1 MAGMARLYSL
11 RDSDPMNRIT
21 RYIFSQLLLAALFVT
36 LTITCAVWLTQS
48 LRFIELIVNRG
59 LTIGAYLYLTVLLL
73 PSFLAMLLPIG
84 LFAAVLFTY
93 NRLTTDTELIVLRA
107 VGLGPGQLAKPGLI
121 LTLGV
126 VVLGYVLTL
135 VAMPL
140 SYRQFKDLEMG
151 FRHDYSAVLL
161 REGAFN
167 AVSEG
172 ITVYIREREADGELR
187 GLIVHDNRA
196 KDRTVTI
203 MAERGV
209 LAQTDEGPRVIMVN
223 GNRQLLERDTGKLSL
238 LYFER
243 YSVDIGRPTGTSDT
257 DDSRWRQPR
266 ERFLGDLLFPGN
278 SPMDQQHY
286 HRLRAEGHN
295 RLMSPLYAL
304 AFTLVALAAL
314 LAGDHNRRGQSRR
327 IMIAIIVTIAIQ
339 SGSVVASGL
348 ASRHP
353 GFIPLIYA
361 NVLVPAG
368 LALWWML
375 RHPRHRRPTDWVP
388 QAT

>member
-1 MAGMARLYSL
+1 
-11 RDSDPMNRIT
+11 MNRIT
-21 RYIFSQLLLAALFVT
+21 RYIFSQLFLATLFVT

-59 LTIGAYLYLTVLLL
+59 LTVGSYLYLTILLL

-93 NRLTTDTELIVLRA
+93 NRLTADSELIVLRA
-107 VGLGPGQLAKPGLI
+107 AGLGPAQLAKPGLI
-121 LTLGV
+121 LAFVV
-126 VVLGYVLTL
+126 VVLGYLLSL

-140 SYRQFKDLEMG
+140 SYRQFKDLETN

-167 AVSEG
+167 TVSDG

-196 KDRTVTI
+196 KERTVTI
-203 MAERGV
+203 MAERGI
-209 LAQTDEGPRVIMVN
+209 LAQTEEGPRVIMVN
-223 GNRQLLERDTGKLSL
+223 GNRQLVERDTGKLSL

-243 YSVDIGRPTGTSDT
+243 YSVDIGRPTGAT
-257 DDSRWRQPR
+257 DADEVRWREPR

-278 SPMDQQHY
+278 SQMDRQHY

-295 RLMSPLYAL
+295 RLTAPLYAL
-304 AFTLVALAAL
+304 AFTVIALAAL
-314 LAGDHNRRGQSRR
+314 LSGDHNRRGQARR
-327 IMIAIIVTIAIQ
+327 IMIAIVLTVAVQ
-339 SGSVVASGL
+339 SGSVLASGL
-348 ASRHP
+348 ASRH
-353 GFIPLIYA
+353 GSFIPLIYA
-361 NVLVPAG
+361 NVLLPAG
-368 LALWWML
+368 IALWWML
-375 RHPRHRRPTDWVP
+375 RHPRRRRQAANWMP
-388 QAT
+388 QEA